1 MGQFAIPIAIASAAT
16 AAVVSYQ
23 GYQQAASQAK
33 AAGDYNKR
41 VYEYRA
47 KVSEQDAEIIRRKN
61 EQDKYYFDR
70 DFKKYQG
77 QTIVAYLKNGVSIEG
92 GTPYAQL
99 KQNYEDA
106 QYQKDIMDYNASI
119 GEKNAE
125 DNALF
130 ERMTGSISQMNAY
143 AQAQSYQYQAY
154 SSLLTGVQKVGYYG
168 SLV

>member
-1 MGQFAIPIAIASAAT
+1 MGQLAIPIAIASAAT

-23 GYQQAASQAK
+23 GYQQAASNAR
-33 AAGDYNKR
+33 AAGDYNRR

-47 KVSEQDAEIIRRKN
+47 DVAEQDKEIIRRKN

-70 DFKKYQG
+70 DFNKYQS
-77 QTIVAYLKNGVSIEG
+77 QTVVAYLKNGVSLEG
-92 GTPYAQL
+92 GTPYKVL
-99 KQNYEDA
+99 KQNYDDA
-106 QYQKDIMDYNASI
+106 QYSKDIMDYNASI
-119 GEKNAE
+119 GQKNAE

-154 SSLLTGVQKVGYYG
+154 SSLLTGAQKVGYYG
-168 SLV
+168 SIA

>member
-1 MGQFAIPIAIASAAT
+1 MGQLAIPIAIASAAT

-23 GYQQAASQAK
+23 GYQQAASNAR

-47 KVSEQDAEIIRRKN
+47 KVTEQDIEIIRRKN
-61 EQDKYYFDR
+61 EQDKYYFDK
-70 DFKKYQG
+70 DFNKYQS
-77 QTIVAYLKNGVSIEG
+77 QTVVAYLKNGVSLEG
-92 GTPYAQL
+92 GTPYKVL
-99 KQNYEDA
+99 KQNYDDA
-106 QYQKDIMDYNASI
+106 QYSKDIMDYNASI
-119 GEKNAE
+119 GQKNAE

-154 SSLLTGVQKVGYYG
+154 SSLLTGAQKVGYYG
-168 SLV
+168 SIA